1 MLKKMKVKY
10 KLFLVTIIFALGL
23 LVLGG
28 FSGKVINDIKINGD
42 MYKKIIMGKDLVSD
56 ILPPPEY
63 IVESHLT
70 TLQLLNESDKS
81 KIDGEIEYEKN
92 LEKTYNIRHEVWIKS
107 LPKSTMQK
115 IMVETSYNYAKEY
128 FQVFNDEFVPCIK
141 NGDKEKANSILNDKL
156 EILYTKHRNSIDEVV
171 KLANNQ
177 NSSIEQ
183 SANSKIKFDITM
195 LALIIVFIAIAVIIL
210 CILIMRNITIP
221 LTFLKGHIEKIANG
235 DFSDDIPEKWLISK
249 DELGD
254 ITQAVKHMQ
263 ISIRD
268 AIRSITV
275 EAENVNEYIVVSNNN
290 ITGLA
295 GELEEASAT
304 VEELS
309 SGIEETASGT
319 EEITA
324 ISAEI
329 EASVKVVAD
338 KAESGSVSVSEIK
351 NRAFELK
358 NNSKKFYV
366 EADEK
371 CVKIKQTMDS
381 ALYKIK
387 EVEKIKVLSDSIL
400 QISEQTS
407 LLALNAS
414 IEAARAGEAG
424 KGFSVVAEEIKKLSE
439 QSREAVNDIQETVSI
454 VFTSVNNLVN
464 ISKETLEYI
473 ETKVI
478 DSYKKSVDVGVS
490 YDNDAIYISSLVT
503 ELSAISEELL
513 ASIKT
518 VSESITEI
526 SEASNEGANGTNN
539 IAEKVSKI
547 RDRASEVKDETYN
560 IKESM
565 ENLKQ
570 LVLKFK
576 V

>member
-1 MLKKMKVKY
+1 MLKMMKVGY
-10 KLFLVTIIFALGL
+10 KLLLLIAIFALGL

-28 FSGKVINDIKINGD
+28 FSGKVINDIKINGA
-42 MYKKIIMGKDLVSD
+42 MYKKIITGKDLVSD

-63 IVESHLT
+63 IVESQLT

-81 KIDGEIEYEKN
+81 KIDSEIEYEKN
-92 LEKTYNIRHEVWIKS
+92 LEKSYNIRHEVWDKS
-107 LPKSTMQK
+107 LPKSPMKK

-128 FQVFNDEFVPCIK
+128 FQVFNDEFVPYIK
-141 NGDKEKANSILNDKL
+141 NGDKQKADGILNDKL
-156 EILYTKHRNSIDEVV
+156 ESLYAKHRNSIDEVV

-195 LALIIVFIAIAVIIL
+195 LVLIIVFTVIIVIIL
-210 CILIMRNITIP
+210 CILIMINITTP
-221 LTFLKGHIEKIANG
+221 LMFLKDYIQKIAKG
-235 DFSDDIPEKWLISK
+235 DFSNEISEKWLGSK

-254 ITQAVKHMQ
+254 IAQAVKHMQ
-263 ISIRD
+263 SSIRD
-268 AIRSITV
+268 TIRSITI
-275 EAENVNEYIVVSNNN
+275 EAQNVNNCIAVSNNN
-290 ITGLA
+290 IVGLA
-295 GELEEASAT
+295 GELDEASAT

-309 SGIEETASGT
+309 AGIEETASGT
-319 EEITA
+319 EEINVIA
-324 ISAEI
+324 EEI

-338 KAESGSVSVSEIK
+338 KAESGSISASEIK

-358 NNSKKFYV
+358 NNSKKFYI

-387 EVEKIKVLSDSIL
+387 EVEKIKVLSDSVL
-400 QISEQTS
+400 EISEQTN

-414 IEAARAGEAG
+414 IEAGRAGEAG
-424 KGFSVVAEEIKKLSE
+424 KGFSVVAEEIKKLAE
-439 QSREAVNDIQETVSI
+439 ESRETVNGIQETVNS
-454 VFTSVNNLVN
+454 VFISVNNLVS

-478 DSYKKSVDVGVS
+478 DSYKKSVDVGES
-490 YDNDAIYISSLVT
+490 YDKDAIYISSLVS
-503 ELSAISEELL
+503 ELSATSEELL
-513 ASIKT
+513 AAIKT
-518 VSESITEI
+518 VSESINEI

-539 IAEKVSKI
+539 IAEKVSQIK
-547 RDRASEVKDETYN
+547 DRASEVKDETYN

-565 ENLKQ
+565 ENLKG